1 MKNIFCILISLGI
14 NALHAQQPAQ
24 YSLYFLNPT
33 AFNPAAAG
41 TENSLIFTGGFRQ
54 QWSGLEGSPQTQ
66 SLTVHLPVYYLHS
79 GAGLKI
85 ENDVLGARRMTQVQL
100 QWSVGQ
106 KLAGGILS
114 VGAGAGMAQMAIDFT
129 KLRTPDGEYGSSF
142 NHNDNTLNVPPLT
155 AVAPI
160 VEAGVYFKN
169 ENLNLGIGATQL
181 TESKFRF
188 QEIKITNWQA
198 KRSLFAHFSTGIK
211 LFGNVKCFPSVLVKS
226 DLTQHQADFT
236 LYGQYDENIL
246 LGASYRGY
254 SVKTTDAVV
263 FFAGFKLSPQWR
275 LNYAYDWT
283 LSPLRTVQTGSHE
296 IILQYNLGEPIG
308 KGKLPPIIYHPRF

>member
-1 MKNIFCILISLGI
+1 MKNIFCILISLI
-14 NALHAQQPAQ
+14 LNLLHAQQPIQ

-41 TENSLIFTGGFRQ
+41 TENSLVFTGGFRQ
-54 QWSGLEGSPQTQ
+54 QWSGFEGAPQTQ
-66 SLTVHLPVYYLHS
+66 VITVHLPVYYLSS
-79 GAGLKI
+79 GVGLKI

-100 QWSVGQ
+100 QWSVRRRM
-106 KLAGGILS
+106 AGGILS
-114 VGAGAGMAQMAIDFT
+114 IGAGGGLAQLAIDFT

-142 NHNDNTLNVPPLT
+142 NHNDNNLNVPALNAT
-155 AVAPI
+155 API
-160 VEAGVYFKN
+160 LEAGVYFKN
-169 ENLNLGIGATQL
+169 ERLSLGVGATQL
-181 TESKFRF
+181 TESKFRL
-188 QEIKITNWQA
+188 QEEKLTNWQT
-198 KRSLFAHFSTGIK
+198 KRSLFAHFSTGIT
-211 LFGNVKCFPSVLVKS
+211 LFGNLKCHPTVLLKS
-226 DLTQHQADFT
+226 DLTQHQADFS

-263 FFAGFKLSPQWR
+263 FFAGFKLNPQWR

-296 IILQYNLGEPIG
+296 IILQYNYGQSIG

>member
-1 MKNIFCILISLGI
+1 MKNIFGILISLGI
-14 NALHAQQPAQ
+14 NVLHAQQPAQ

-41 TENSLIFTGGFRQ
+41 TDNSLVFTGGFRQ
-54 QWSGLEGSPQTQ
+54 QWSGLNGAPQTQ
-66 SLTVHLPVYYLHS
+66 VVTVHLPIYYLHS
-79 GAGLKI
+79 GVGLKI
-85 ENDVLGARRMTQVQL
+85 ENDLIGVRRMTQVQL
-100 QWSVGQ
+100 QWSLHQ
-106 KLAGGILS
+106 KMAGGILS
-114 VGAGAGMAQMAIDFT
+114 LGAGGGLAQMALDFT

-142 NHNDNTLNVPPLT
+142 THNDNTLNVPPLN
-155 AVAPI
+155 AIAPI
-160 VEAGVYFKN
+160 FEAGLYFKH
-169 ENLNLGIGATQL
+169 ENLNFGIGATQV

-188 QEIKITNWQA
+188 EEAKVTNWQA
-198 KRSLFAHFSTGIK
+198 KRSLFAHFSTGIR

-254 SVKTTDAVV
+254 SVQTTDAVV
-263 FFAGFKLSPQWR
+263 FFAGFKLNSQWR

-296 IILQYNLGEPIG
+296 ILLQYNFGQSIG